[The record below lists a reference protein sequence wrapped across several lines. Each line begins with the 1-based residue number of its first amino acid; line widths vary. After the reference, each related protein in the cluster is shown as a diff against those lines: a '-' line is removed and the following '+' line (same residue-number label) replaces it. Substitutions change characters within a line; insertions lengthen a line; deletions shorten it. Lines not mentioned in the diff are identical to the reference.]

1 MTRSLQVREAAKSAD
16 RKILTEQT
24 YSTQRSYGVG
34 RARRVADLRVR
45 LLVTTDWTARH
56 RRRIPRSQRTSR
68 SVEKFQ
74 HAGYEPAVI
83 AAQRVIDLLT
93 LRYRQPPRRQLNSRS
108 MTSAPRRLS
117 RRRT

>member
-1 MTRSLQVREAAKSAD
+1 MLRSAD

-24 YSTQRSYGVG
+24 YSAQRSYGLG
-34 RARRVADLRVR
+34 RARRIARLRVR

-68 SVEKFQ
+68 RVEKFQ
-74 HAGYEPAVI
+74 HAGYEPAII
-83 AAQRVIDLLT
+83 AVEQVIDLLT
-93 LRYRQPPRRQLNSRS
+93 LQYRQLPRSQLNGRS
-108 MTSAPRRLS
+108 MTSAPRRTS